1 VGDRLLDTFASAGF
15 TWFKLPAMPELSFW
29 EKETFYAHRDIIII
43 GSGLVGLW
51 SAYYM
56 KKNVPHANILV
67 VDRGNIPT
75 GASTRNAGFACI
87 GSATELLAHARE
99 AGEQKM
105 LEMVAMRYEGLSRIQ
120 KVFGKKEIEYERYGG
135 YELITDKQYGKLKQL
150 KNDLGWLNITLRK
163 AIKNEKTFRIAD
175 KKIKNFG
182 FKQTTH
188 LIESKTEGQ
197 LHSGKLLQALL
208 KKVQGMGV
216 QVFTQ
221 TEIKSFQKTG
231 GKIILQTNL
240 PASLSADQLL
250 ICTNGFASQLLP
262 EIDVIPVRGQVLV
275 TSPIKKLAFRGAF
288 HFDEGF
294 YYFRNLSGNRV
305 LLGGARNTALEA
317 ENSNEF
323 TVTNTIQAELE
334 RFLSTV
340 VLPKQK
346 YTIEHRWSGIM
357 GMGNGKFPIIKRIEK
372 NIYCAV
378 RMSGMGVALSPV
390 VGDIVAR
397 QMLYK

>member
-1 VGDRLLDTFASAGF
+1 
-15 TWFKLPAMPELSFW
+15 MPELSFW

-56 KKNVPHANILV
+56 KKNVPHANILI

-87 GSATELLAHARE
+87 GSATELLAHARA

-135 YELITDKQYGKLKQL
+135 YELIIDKQYGKLKQL

-163 AIKNEKTFRIAD
+163 AIKNEKTFRVAD
-175 KKIKNFG
+175 KKIKDFG
-182 FKQTTH
+182 FKQTSH
-188 LIESKTEGQ
+188 LIESKTEAQ

-221 TEIKSFQKTG
+221 TEIKSFQKTA

-240 PASLSADQLL
+240 PVNLSTDQLL

-323 TVTNTIQAELE
+323 TVTNTIQTELE

-346 YTIEHRWSGIM
+346 YSIEHRWSGIM
-357 GMGNGKFPIIKRIEK
+357 GMGSGKFPIIKRIEK

>member
-1 VGDRLLDTFASAGF
+1 
-15 TWFKLPAMPELSFW
+15 MPELSFW

-56 KKNVPHANILV
+56 KKNVPHANILI

-163 AIKNEKTFRIAD
+163 AIKNEKTFRVAD
-175 KKIKNFG
+175 KKIKDFG
-182 FKQTTH
+182 FKQTSH
-188 LIESKTEGQ
+188 LIESKTEAQ

-221 TEIKSFQKTG
+221 TEIKSFQKTN

-240 PASLSADQLL
+240 PVSLSADQLL

-340 VLPKQK
+340 ILPKQK
-346 YTIEHRWSGIM
+346 YTVEHRWSGIM
-357 GMGNGKFPIIKRIEK
+357 GMGSGKFPIIKRIEK

>member
-1 VGDRLLDTFASAGF
+1 
-15 TWFKLPAMPELSFW
+15 MPELSFW

-56 KKNVPHANILV
+56 KKNVPHANILI

-87 GSATELLAHARE
+87 GSATELLAHARA

-163 AIKNEKTFRIAD
+163 AIKNEKTFRVAD
-175 KKIKNFG
+175 KKIKDFG
-182 FKQTTH
+182 FKQTSH
-188 LIESKTEGQ
+188 LIESKTEAQ

-240 PASLSADQLL
+240 PVNLSTDQLL

-323 TVTNTIQAELE
+323 TVTNTIQTELE

-346 YTIEHRWSGIM
+346 YSIEHRWSGIM
-357 GMGNGKFPIIKRIEK
+357 GMGSGKFPIIKRIEK

>member
-1 VGDRLLDTFASAGF
+1 
-15 TWFKLPAMPELSFW
+15 MPEVSFW
-29 EKETFYAHRDIIII
+29 EKETFYAHRNVIIA

-56 KKNVPHANILV
+56 KKNAPHASILV
-67 VDRGNIPT
+67 IDRGIIPT

-99 AGEQKM
+99 AGEQSM
-105 LEMVAMRYEGLSRIQ
+105 LEMVAMRYEGLGRIQ
-120 KVFGKKEIEYERYGG
+120 KVFGKKEIDYEHYGG
-135 YELITDKQYGKLKQL
+135 YELITDSQYSKLKQL
-150 KNDLGWLNITLRK
+150 KNDIGWLNITLRK

-175 KKIKNFG
+175 KKIKDFG
-182 FKQTTH
+182 FRQTSH
-188 LIESKTEGQ
+188 LIESKAEAQ

-208 KKVQGMGV
+208 RKVQGMGV

-221 TEIKSFQKTG
+221 TELKSFQKSN
-231 GKIILQTNL
+231 GKILLQTNL
-240 PASLSADQLL
+240 PVDLSADQLL
-250 ICTNGFASQLLP
+250 ICTNGFINELLP
-262 EIDVIPVRGQVLV
+262 EMDVIPVRGQVLV
-275 TSPIKKLAFRGAF
+275 TSPIKKLPFRGAF

-294 YYFRNLSGNRV
+294 YYFRNLGNRV
-305 LLGGARNTALEA
+305 LLGGARNTAIKA
-317 ENSNEF
+317 ENSNEL
-323 TVTNTIQAELE
+323 VTTPAIQAELE
-334 RFLSTV
+334 RFLSTI

-357 GMGNGKFPIIKRIEK
+357 GMGSDKFPIIKRIEK
-372 NIYCAV
+372 NVYCAV

>member
-1 VGDRLLDTFASAGF
+1 
-15 TWFKLPAMPELSFW
+15 MPELSFW

-56 KKNVPHANILV
+56 KKNVPHANILI

-87 GSATELLAHARE
+87 GSATELLAHARA

-135 YELITDKQYGKLKQL
+135 YELITDKQYSKLKQL

-163 AIKNEKTFRIAD
+163 AIKNEKTFRVAD
-175 KKIKNFG
+175 KKIKDFG
-182 FKQTTH
+182 FKQTSH
-188 LIESKTEGQ
+188 LIESKTEAQ

-240 PASLSADQLL
+240 PVSLSADQLL

-357 GMGNGKFPIIKRIEK
+357 GMGSGKFPIIKRIEK

>member
-1 VGDRLLDTFASAGF
+1 
-15 TWFKLPAMPELSFW
+15 MPELSFW

-56 KKNVPHANILV
+56 KKNVPHANILI

-87 GSATELLAHARE
+87 GSATELLAHARA

-135 YELITDKQYGKLKQL
+135 YELITDEQYGKLKQL

-163 AIKNEKTFRIAD
+163 AIKNEKTFRVAD
-175 KKIKNFG
+175 KKIKDFG
-182 FKQTTH
+182 FKQTSH
-188 LIESKTEGQ
+188 LIESKTEAQ

-240 PASLSADQLL
+240 HVNLSTDQLL

-317 ENSNEF
+317 ENSDEF

-346 YTIEHRWSGIM
+346 YSIEHRWSGIM
-357 GMGNGKFPIIKRIEK
+357 GMGSGKFPIIKRIEK